1 MEGSGGARPGETM
14 DASGR
19 AESAERR
26 AAPESRVTRGMARR
40 HEQSRKSTSRR
51 DVDTSE
57 LSSDHNRDH
66 TTHTMQCR
74 VIYRGT
80 IRHHY
85 NRMREA
91 DLMGRYETHHNFY
104 QIQPAPAGETATWG
118 IRYTH
123 STREP
128 PSRGEE
134 KNMWTRSDSEAVRR
148 HEAEKMRPEHTV
160 EKFMATTMVWM
171 QEVSPVVQH
180 EVQERRIRRY
190 LWHDI
195 AIEMG
200 DEAAVAMHYQVSM
213 WTGGAYQW
221 AVKIPARLREAYTV
235 VGFIILPAYH
245 TYPATRLDVYDFVTK
260 PLLPVSDHVTG
271 HYPPFSQERLSGL
284 VKACDRWSAGDA
296 SAGGVIVDRAQG
308 KMQGWF
314 RMPRDSVAGRWWAL
328 IEGGAKGGS
337 ADGAWARIAKEEG
350 ELVTEPWIEVDG
362 PGWGGASG

>member
-1 MEGSGGARPGETM
+1 M
-14 DASGR
+14 
-19 AESAERR
+19 
-26 AAPESRVTRGMARR
+26 
-40 HEQSRKSTSRR
+40 
-51 DVDTSE
+51 
-57 LSSDHNRDH
+57 
-66 TTHTMQCR
+66 
-74 VIYRGT
+74 
-80 IRHHY
+80 
-85 NRMREA
+85 
-91 DLMGRYETHHNFY
+91 
-104 QIQPAPAGETATWG
+104 G

-284 VKACDRWSAGDA
+284 VNACDRWSAGNA
-296 SAGGVIVDRAQG
+296 SGGGVIVDRAQG

-337 ADGAWARIAKEEG
+337 ADGAWARIATEEG
-350 ELVTEPWIEVDG
+350 ELVTEPWVEVDG
-362 PGWGGASG
+362 PGWGDASG